1 MARKKQKKQK
11 KRTVFTKAVVQS
23 ICDAIGRGLT
33 EEIACE
39 GHKVDTNSF
48 KVTVS
53 RTPEYRAMVNIAK
66 AVWMVEAVKRIDQG
80 EPNWQRIAWL
90 LERRHWQL
98 FSRNPEIL
106 IKHDTVNI
114 QQNVNSEQ
122 TGLGITIDE
131 LTDLQRLAHQTLNV
145 EIAEGKRADHIREQA
160 RAIDVETVPA

>member
-1 MARKKQKKQK
+1 MAAKKRKKQK
-11 KRTVFTKAVVQS
+11 KRTVFTREVVQS

-33 EEIACE
+33 EEIACQ

-53 RTPEYRAMVNIAK
+53 RTPEYRAMLDIAK

-80 EPNWQRIAWL
+80 EANWQRIAWL

-106 IKHDTVNI
+106 IKHDTVI
-114 QQNVNSEQ
+114 QQNIQATDQ
-122 TGLGITIDE
+122 TGLGLTTDE
-131 LTDLQRLAHQTLNV
+131 LNDLQRLAHRTLNHDP
-145 EIAEGKRADHIREQA
+145 AEAARSAHLREA
-160 RAIDVETVPA
+160 AKAIDVESVPA